1 VSSDRSVRRR
11 SVQRRSNSE
20 PVLLYPAA
28 AFAPLPKNVLAAMAG
43 LLFGLAVDIAVVF
56 LAALLGALAAFALG
70 RALGR
75 EAAERITGTRVAPV
89 DAGCSRS
96 SPSGW
101 CPCFP

>member
-43 LLFGLAVDIAVVF
+43 LLFGLAVVF